1 MATIKDIVLIHL
13 EDAPVSFARIESIL
27 PDHKK
32 DWYQIRLLMLQIPL
46 QVVTWIL
53 KAEYIN
59 GEVFSM
65 NGKSMRLEKVEA
77 PVVPIEQH
85 DDLPET
91 SPENSK
97 DLESLESE
105 DPPEKNQGNIISFSK
120 RRNYK
125 NGQEP

>member
-1 MATIKDIVLIHL
+1 MAEIKDIVLIYM
-13 EDAPVSFARIESIL
+13 EDAPVSFARIEDIV

-59 GEVFSM
+59 GDVFSM

-77 PVVPIEQH
+77 PVEPVEH

-97 DLESLESE
+97 DLEAE

-120 RRNYK
+120 RKNHK

>member
-1 MATIKDIVLIHL
+1 VAEIKDIVLIHM
-13 EDAPVSFARIESIL
+13 EDAPVGFARVEDIV

-59 GEVFSM
+59 GDVFSM

-77 PVVPIEQH
+77 PVSPIKH
-85 DDLPET
+85 DDLPE
-91 SPENSK
+91 NSNN
-97 DLESLESE
+97 LESLESE

-120 RRNYK
+120 RKNHK

>member
-1 MATIKDIVLIHL
+1 MAEIKDIVLIYM
-13 EDAPVSFARIESIL
+13 ENAPVSFARIEDIV

-32 DWYQIRLLMLQIPL
+32 DWYQIKLLMLQIPL

-53 KAEYIN
+53 KADYIN

-77 PVVPIEQH
+77 PLLPVEH
-85 DDLPET
+85 NSLPET
-91 SPENSK
+91 SPENDK
-97 DLESLESE
+97 DLESLESD
-105 DPPEKNQGNIISFSK
+105 DPSGKNGGKIISFSK
-120 RRNYK
+120 LKNQK

>member
-1 MATIKDIVLIHL
+1 VAEIKDIVLIYM
-13 EDAPVSFARIESIL
+13 EDAPVSFARIEDIV

-53 KAEYIN
+53 KADYIN

-77 PVVPIEQH
+77 PVVPFEQAGA
-85 DDLPET
+85 PET
-91 SPENSK
+91 PPGNGK
-97 DLESLESE
+97 DPESLEPGEPSGE
-105 DPPEKNQGNIISFSK
+105 NQGKIISFSK
-120 RRNYK
+120 LK
-125 NGQEP
+125 HHKDEQEP

>member
-1 MATIKDIVLIHL
+1 VAEIKDIVLIYL
-13 EDAPVSFARIESIL
+13 EEAPVSFARIEDIV

-32 DWYQIRLLMLQIPL
+32 DWYQIKLLMLQIPL

-77 PVVPIEQH
+77 PVEPVEH
-85 DDLPET
+85 DNLPET
-91 SPENSK
+91 SPENGK
-97 DLESLESE
+97 DLESREPE
-105 DPPEKNQGNIISFSK
+105 DPSEKNQGNIISFSK
-120 RRNYK
+120 RKNHK